1 MESTSIEVKTGR
13 APATMVGG
21 RRKSQ
26 PMFVPTVPS
35 EEEEK
40 AMDARGPDGEEIDA
54 NALIRQAEMD
64 QEFLHEQTQKRQQH
78 ELRNQSRYTNAE
90 LNHAPNPVL
99 SNQIRQ
105 PGRFP
110 KGVPKETKM
119 VMKSM
124 Q

>member
-54 NALIRQAEMD
+54 NA
-64 QEFLHEQTQKRQQH
+64 
-78 ELRNQSRYTNAE
+78 
-90 LNHAPNPVL
+90 
-99 SNQIRQ
+99 
-105 PGRFP
+105 
-110 KGVPKETKM
+110 
-119 VMKSM
+119 
-124 Q
+124 